1 MFGLSLFKRHNRHQL
16 IGFCLL
22 SLCVFGLIFVGADTI
37 QADYRAQWAVELLGV
52 TGALWLFRI
61 LSILLLVGLVFGL
74 KSDFRADKKIDRIA
88 SQKNLLDK
96 SVRRDP

>member
-1 MFGLSLFKRHNRHQL
+1 MFGLSLFKRHNRHKF

-37 QADYRAQWAVELLGV
+37 RADYRAQWAIELLGV

-74 KSDFRADKKIDRIA
+74 KADFRADKKVNRIA
-88 SQKNLLDK
+88 TQRNLLDK